1 MKKLILFLGVLLL
14 TTSYLAAQPEIK
26 RNDDW
31 MQKIRAE
38 KIAFLTTKL
47 ELTPDEAQKFWPVY
61 NEFEEKRFDIHMQRR
76 HMERQT
82 MDELE
87 GLNENELKKISND
100 FIGLF
105 QKEADLMK
113 EYNDKFFKAL
123 PAKKVVKFYDMEN
136 DFRSHMLKEY
146 RQKQHKGNR

>member
-1 MKKLILFLGVLLL
+1 
-14 TTSYLAAQPEIK
+14 
-26 RNDDW
+26 
-31 MQKIRAE
+31 
-38 KIAFLTTKL
+38 
-47 ELTPDEAQKFWPVY
+47 
-61 NEFEEKRFDIHMQRR
+61 MQRR

-146 RQKQHKGNR
+146 RQKQRNENR